1 MNRKQLTALFVFLL
15 LSTALVAQARFTM
28 QTIVFKGARHYT
40 DQQLLAFTGMKV
52 GGSYTQDDLQNTA
65 NKLNATGLF
74 RQVAY
79 KFSSSTAEY
88 DLVENT
94 DMLPARFD
102 NFVWM
107 SDAELS
113 TKLKSKL
120 PLYMGDVPQEGTFGE
135 DVEHAVEGVLAELG
149 VKDAKVQFMALNE
162 KGVYTAMN
170 YTVLEPH
177 VLLSAIEFK
186 DATPD
191 VSPGLQEVVKKSI
204 GDDYTQ
210 TVISGLVDARLL
222 PVLHKN
228 GYIKAYFG
236 SATAKLVTA
245 VGAPEAKVAVSVPV
259 IEGPQYKIATLTMK
273 GDDAV
278 AKESAKQL
286 SEFKTGVVA
295 NLPGFRLQLSQL
307 GGTYIT
313 KGYMNAKV
321 KAVPTFDDTAHTV
334 SYEIE
339 LVPGDLY
346 KLTKLD
352 MQGLDESQRAKV
364 AKIWTLHEGDPFDG
378 TYAQTFLKKNEA
390 KLGFLNG
397 YQIAWKQRVND
408 DTKTVELEVFF
419 RKMAGQ
425 GQ

>member
-1 MNRKQLTALFVFLL
+1 MNRKQLLALFAFLL
-15 LSTALVAQARFTM
+15 LSAALLAQARFTM

-40 DQQLLAFTGMKV
+40 DLQLLAFTGMKV
-52 GGSYTQDDLQNTA
+52 GGAYTQDDLQNTA

-74 RQVAY
+74 RQVGY
-79 KFSSSTAEY
+79 KFSSSMAEY

-94 DMLPARFD
+94 DILPARFD
-102 NFVWM
+102 NFVWT
-107 SDAELS
+107 SEEELS
-113 TKLKSKL
+113 SKLKSRL
-120 PLYMGDVPQEGTFGE
+120 PLYTGNIPQEGTFGE
-135 DVEHAVEGVLAELG
+135 DVGHAMEGVLAELG

-170 YTVLEPH
+170 FTVLEPH
-177 VLLSAIEFK
+177 VLVSAIEFK

-191 VSPGLQEVVKKSI
+191 VSSGLQEVVKKNI

-228 GYIKAYFG
+228 GYLKAYFG
-236 SATAKLVTA
+236 SSTAKLVTTA
-245 VGAPEAKVAVSVPV
+245 GEPVAKVAVTVPV
-259 IEGPQYKIATLTMK
+259 IEGAQYKIATLTMK

-286 SEFKTGVVA
+286 SGFKTGQVA
-295 NLPGFRLQLSQL
+295 NLPAFRLQLSQL

-321 KAVPTFDDTAHTV
+321 KAEPTFDDAAHTV
-334 SYEIE
+334 SYVIE
-339 LVPGDLY
+339 LLPGDLY

-352 MQGLDESQRAKV
+352 MQGLDASQRAKV
-364 AKIWTLHEGDPFDG
+364 DKIWTLHEGDPFDG